1 MKTAISSLYII
12 TILLGVQLKISGQP
26 VVDFTLPDSSCIG
39 AQITITNLTTGG
51 STFYWNF
58 CSGNTTNDP
67 TGVNIG
73 NAGGL
78 LSVPT
83 YMTLVQDGNN
93 CYSFISCQQAGIIR
107 YYHGTTFN
115 HNPISWTN
123 FGTFSG
129 ILGTSI
135 EGIQVK
141 KDNGNWYGFVCN
153 NTTLVRLDFGVS
165 LANTPTAI
173 DLGPFSGLI
182 MLHGLVVMKEGT
194 TWMAFANCSTGDK
207 FVRFNFGN
215 SLTNIPTITDFGDLG
230 VLINPGPL
238 CIVKENLLW
247 YALMINGNASI
258 SRLTF
263 GNSLLNVPTGENL
276 GNPGG
281 VLSGGGLSIVRDC
294 DLTSGYFT
302 KYLTNGQLGKL
313 IFTGGVTGTVTGQV
327 LGNIGNLNLPH
338 SFSEIFR
345 QNDTLFAYIT
355 NRGSNTLTR
364 LTFPP
369 CANASVPSSTL
380 FNPPPFSYNQPGTY
394 NVRLLVNE
402 GLPDQVSLC
411 KTIIIGAVPI
421 VNLGPDRSIC
431 PGTYTTLDAGAGYT
445 TYLWST
451 GATIRTIIVSVAGTY
466 SVTVTKTGCT
476 ANDEVNVSLYSVTPV
491 NLGPDTTVCQ
501 GQTVI
506 FDAGACAGCTYLW
519 IDLGS
524 GLTVGTSQTFTT
536 GLVGI
541 YKVTVTNTSGCQ
553 VMDTVQLLT
562 ITTPVVTNF
571 PLAKSICSGNSTN
584 IILTSNVPITTFSWT
599 ATGSSGF
606 VAGYSSGIGNT
617 INQVLTNSN
626 TVNETVTYFITPVL
640 GSCVGNTVAYIV
652 TVIPI
657 STVNISIVSS
667 SNNICVGTMVTFTA
681 TPTNGGINPSYQWK
695 VNGLNA
701 GSDFPVYTYVPLNGD
716 IVACVLT
723 SSNITCISNNPAL
736 SNAIIMIV
744 NPVNIVNISIS
755 PSANP
760 VCSGSTVTFTATPQ
774 NEGTSPTYQWQ
785 VNGINVGTNN
795 PIYTFT
801 PAENDQV
808 ICILNSSETLC
819 IANNPATSN
828 QVNMTVNVNL
838 PVSVTIS
845 PDANP
850 VCAGSPITITATP
863 VNGGTLPTY
872 QWKVNGVNQGS
883 NSPLFTYT
891 PSNNDA
897 VSCMISSDLSCTTGN
912 PATSTTVIMTVNPN
926 LPVSVSVAE
935 SANPVCAGTPV
946 TFTAAPV
953 NGGALPTCQWKVNG
967 INIGPD
973 SPAFT
978 YAPSNNDAVSCVL
991 TSDLTCTS
999 GNPATSNIVVMTINP
1014 NLPVTISISA
1024 DANPVCS
1031 GTSVSFTANPV
1042 NGGILPAYQWQVNSI
1057 NVGTNIPNFTYI
1069 PANGDLVSCVLT
1081 SSESCTSSN
1090 PASSI
1095 QLQMIVNP
1103 NLPVSVSLAAS
1114 DNPVCAG
1121 IAVTFT
1127 AIPAN
1132 GGSSPSYQWKVNGIN
1147 VGTNNPAYTY
1157 NPSNND
1163 LISCLLTSNLTCTSG
1178 NPATSN
1184 AITMSVNSNPIVTF
1198 NPCFD
1203 TVTTINAKPFML
1215 KGGIPLG
1222 GTYSGPGVNSLTG
1235 VFTPSLAGIGTHSIT
1250 YTYTNAALCS
1260 TLAHANIINYPFS
1273 IVNCGSPITDIRDN
1287 KVYPTVQIG
1296 TQCWMAANLNYGS
1309 QIAGSSTQRDNCIVE
1324 KYCYNDIPVRCT
1336 TGSVFYQWDELMQYD
1351 FSVSNQ
1357 GLCPPGW
1364 HVPTENDWNILFVNW
1379 TNNGFAGSPLKY
1391 SGYSGYNALLA
1402 GTRLFNISWSYDGF
1416 ATFFWS
1422 STAYTSTKSWA
1433 HVMNDYDPSV
1443 ALYPAS
1449 RANAFSVRCLK
1460 D

>member
-1 MKTAISSLYII
+1 MKKVIVYFS
-12 TILLGVQLKISGQP
+12 TIFLWGIQSTISGQP
-26 VVDFTLPDSSCIG
+26 VVNFTLPDSSCVG

-58 CSGNTTNDP
+58 CSGNTTSDP

-78 LSVPT
+78 LNVPT
-83 YMTLVQDGNN
+83 YMTLVQDGND
-93 CYSFISCQQAGIIR
+93 CYSFVSCQQAGIIR
-107 YYHGTTFN
+107 YFHGTTFN
-115 HNPISWTN
+115 HNPISWTSL
-123 FGTFSG
+123 GTFGG

-135 EGIQVK
+135 EGIQIK

-153 NTTLVRLDFGVS
+153 NTTLVRLNFGSS

-173 DLGPFSGLI
+173 DLGPFSGLN
-182 MLHGLVVMKEGT
+182 MLHGLVVTEEGS
-194 TWMAFANCSTGDK
+194 TWLAFANCSTGDK

-215 SLTNIPTITDFGDLG
+215 SLNNIPTITDFGNLG

-238 CIVKENLLW
+238 CIIKENLIW
-247 YALMINGNASI
+247 YALMVNGNPSL

-263 GNSLLNVPTGENL
+263 GNSLLNTPTGENL
-276 GNPGG
+276 GNPNG

-313 IFTGGVTGTVTGQV
+313 IFTGGITGTVTGQI

-369 CANASVPSSTL
+369 CTNSSVPSSTL

-411 KTIIIGAVPI
+411 KTIVIGPVPT

-431 PGTYTTLDAGAGYT
+431 PGTSTTLDAGPSYT

-451 GATIRTIIVSVAGTY
+451 GATTRTITVSTAGTY
-466 SVTVTKTGCT
+466 SVTISKTGCT
-476 ANDEVNVSLYSVTPV
+476 ANDAVNVSFYAVTPV

-506 FDAGACAGCTYLW
+506 FDAGVCAGCTYLW
-519 IDLGS
+519 TDLGS
-524 GLTVGTSQTFTT
+524 GLTVGTAQTFAT
-536 GLVGI
+536 GLAGV
-541 YKVTVTNTSGCQ
+541 YKVTITNIDGCQ
-553 VMDTVQLLT
+553 VMDTTQLST
-562 ITTPVVTNF
+562 DISPVVTNF
-571 PLAKSICSGNSTN
+571 PLSKSICSGDLTN
-584 IILTSNVPITTFSWT
+584 ITLTSDVPTATFSWS
-599 ATGSSGF
+599 ASGSSGF
-606 VAGYSSGIGNT
+606 VSGYLSGIGNT

-626 TVNETVTYFITPVL
+626 TVNETVTYFITPTY

-657 STVNISIVSS
+657 STVNVSIIAS
-667 SNNICVGTMVTFTA
+667 SNNICAGTTVTFTA

-701 GSDFPVYTYVPLNGD
+701 GSDFPVYTYVPLNGE

-736 SNAIIMIV
+736 SNAITMVV
-744 NPVNIVNISIS
+744 NPVNIVSISIS

-760 VCSGSTVTFTATPQ
+760 VCAGSSVTFTSTPQ
-774 NEGTSPTYQWQ
+774 NEGNAPAFQWQ
-785 VNGINVGTNN
+785 VNGNNAGSNN
-795 PIYTFT
+795 PQFTFT
-801 PAENDQV
+801 PANNDQV
-808 ICILNSSETLC
+808 TCILNSSETLC

-828 QVNMTVNVNL
+828 PVTMSVGVNM
-838 PVSVTIS
+838 PVSIS
-845 PDANP
+845 IAASNNP
-850 VCAGSPITITATP
+850 VCAGSPVTFTATP
-863 VNGGTLPTY
+863 FNGGTFPTY
-872 QWKVNGVNQGS
+872 QWKVNGANQS
-883 NSPLFTYT
+883 LNSPLFTYT
-891 PSNNDA
+891 PSNNDV
-897 VSCMISSDLSCTTGN
+897 VSCQISSDLPCITGN
-912 PATSTTVIMTVNPN
+912 PAISNVIIMSINSNP
-926 LPVSVSVAE
+926 
-935 SANPVCAGTPV
+935 
-946 TFTAAPV
+946 F
-953 NGGALPTCQWKVNG
+953 
-967 INIGPD
+967 
-973 SPAFT
+973 
-978 YAPSNNDAVSCVL
+978 
-991 TSDLTCTS
+991 
-999 GNPATSNIVVMTINP
+999 
-1014 NLPVTISISA
+1014 
-1024 DANPVCS
+1024 
-1031 GTSVSFTANPV
+1031 VSFT
-1042 NGGILPAYQWQVNSI
+1042 
-1057 NVGTNIPNFTYI
+1057 
-1069 PANGDLVSCVLT
+1069 
-1081 SSESCTSSN
+1081 
-1090 PASSI
+1090 
-1095 QLQMIVNP
+1095 
-1103 NLPVSVSLAAS
+1103 
-1114 DNPVCAG
+1114 
-1121 IAVTFT
+1121 
-1127 AIPAN
+1127 
-1132 GGSSPSYQWKVNGIN
+1132 
-1147 VGTNNPAYTY
+1147 
-1157 NPSNND
+1157 
-1163 LISCLLTSNLTCTSG
+1163 
-1178 NPATSN
+1178 
-1184 AITMSVNSNPIVTF
+1184 
-1198 NPCFD
+1198 PCID
-1203 TVTTINAKPFML
+1203 TITTINAKPFKL

-1222 GTYSGPGVNSLTG
+1222 GTYSGQGVNSLTG
-1235 VFTPSLAGIGTHSIT
+1235 VFTPSLAGTGTHAIT

-1260 TLAHANIINYPFS
+1260 ALAHANIINYPFS

-1287 KVYPTVQIG
+1287 KVYPTIQIG

-1309 QIAGSSTQRDNCIVE
+1309 QLAGSSTQRDNCIVE

-1351 FSVSNQ
+1351 LSVSDQ

-1364 HVPTENDWNILFVNW
+1364 HVPAENDWSTLFANW

-1391 SGYSGYNALLA
+1391 SGYSGFNALLA
-1402 GTRLFNISWSYDGF
+1402 GTRLFNISWSYEGF

-1422 STAYTSTKSWA
+1422 STAYTPTKAWVHA
-1433 HVMNDYDPSV
+1433 MNDDDPSV

-1449 RANAFSVRCLK
+1449 RANAYSVRCIK